1 MLTIVKKSGV
11 SLLIASF
18 MSTSFLYPSDSK
30 VYADPTEANVA
41 LGQATVSTNGVVSN
55 AASLKLLVD
64 GDRTTSNYA
73 MIDASAGPK
82 WVQLDLGESFPVT
95 KVNVL
100 NDYNPA
106 ATRTGRDI
114 IIQLSNDPTFAS
126 GVSTIFNNDSDN
138 TAGQGAGTDAA
149 YLEPTDGS
157 GKTIALS
164 TPVSARYVRS
174 WANGHIRTAD
184 ASIQKVNTP
193 VELEV
198 YTAIPATNASL
209 PINVNLTASNA
220 TVNSATLGWTSPGP
234 SAVTGYDIRYSTAP
248 ITSANWDDGAVVK
261 RVVGEPAPAAASSA
275 QTLTVKGLPSGATVY
290 FAMKT
295 IGSGGQVSNLSSVA
309 SIAIKPVVNVAIGK
323 SVSTNAVSPS
333 GQPIS
338 ALTDGVK
345 TTDKYVLYGVSDG
358 PKYAQVDL
366 GQAYDVARVNIRND
380 WGAAGTYRTGKDLI
394 VQLSNDPTFA
404 SGVTTVFNNDGDN
417 SAGLGAGTDAEYVEP
432 GDGSGKDILLADTVS
447 ARYVR
452 YWANGHVR
460 VNGTVNLVDTPVEIE
475 VYADPQDNVPPA
487 AVANLAVTRTTW
499 KTVDLS
505 WTAPGDNGNVGK
517 ASAYE
522 FRRSTSP
529 ITAAN
534 WASATVVTGAPAPL
548 TAGTAQS
555 FTVGG
560 LNPSTTYYFAMK
572 SKDVINDS
580 PLSNVVSSTTLAA
593 DTEAPAAIADLQVS
607 QAIIHS
613 AKLSWTA
620 PGDDGTIGTAAGFEV
635 RYSTSPI
642 TAANWSSASLVED
655 KMPQKAS
662 GSAMAM
668 KVKELTAGTTY
679 YFAVRTKDSVG
690 NLSALSNVV
699 SATIATPTAD
709 AVTVNSLSALQQA
722 INNAPAGGRVITLAA
737 GTYNQTTTIQITG
750 KNNITIQGATSNRGD
765 TIIKGPGMSNSSMDI
780 NIKVNNSDYATIKN
794 MTIQDSYYHAIQI
807 NDGSN
812 YFHAD
817 NLKTWDNGEG
827 GFKTTFDVNG
837 INGYTDY
844 GLIENSLIGYTTNG
858 IQSVVEGID
867 IIAGKSWVVRGN
879 KFENAQGWSG
889 GVAYAVF
896 AKANSLDT
904 IIENNVLTNS
914 FIAISFGGGG
924 SGPAFF
930 RNQDTTYEHRGGIIR
945 NNVVYGTLDT
955 GVYLNKATGFKVYNN
970 TILNTPGSV
979 GSIEPRFA
987 ETSGEIRNNLLSVAV
1002 KLRNS
1007 ATAVQSDNLIGA
1019 NGTWLANPAQGD
1031 YHLHPFFGAGARD
1044 IGVALPEVPTDMDGQ
1059 TRPYGSAPDV
1069 GADEFVPNE
1078 TTPPAAIANVAASA
1092 ATARTF
1098 KLTWS
1103 APGDDGNTGTA
1114 YLYDI
1119 RYANAPIT
1127 EANWSSAQKVETSL
1141 LPAASGT
1148 SQSVTVTGPTAGTTV
1163 YAAIKTVDDQ
1173 GNVSALSNV
1182 ASIAMAASSAT
1193 EFSPNDDVQDAAGA
1207 IYPNQQTLGIQNN
1220 GFSIYWAYLQGNFSG
1235 YAGSSAERA
1244 TLRLYTAY
1252 NKPITMKLTITGLQ
1266 DNSWTEGSVT
1276 SSNLPSETGAVNLGL
1291 LPVSGPG
1298 WQDFDITDFV
1308 NSHMGDK
1315 KVSFKLSDPLVQSN
1329 PVSFNSS
1336 ENPYNRPIIVIE
1348 NTDTLA
1354 PDAIADLAA
1363 GERTLSSVALKW
1375 TAPGDDG
1382 NVRTAS
1388 EYDVRYSSS
1397 PITAANWS
1405 SATPVIGEPTP
1416 QVAGTKQQF
1425 SVLGLT
1431 PGATYYFAMKTR
1443 DNANNYS
1450 GLSNVIQVVME
1461 STINVAKNKSV
1472 TSNGTASNNVPLS
1485 ILTDGVTARDQ
1496 YALIGVS
1503 TGPKWVQVDLGQA
1516 FGIKKINIRNDW
1528 GASADTYR
1536 TGRDHVVQVSNDP
1549 NFATGVTT
1557 VFNNDQ
1563 DNSSGLGVGTDA
1575 EYQEPAD
1582 GSGKTITLSSAINA
1596 RYVRFS
1602 ANGHVRVNQT
1612 YNAVNTPV
1620 EIEVYA
1626 DPGDS
1631 VAPAAVTNLSGSQ
1644 TTWKTT
1650 KLSWTAPGD
1659 DGSTGTADAYDI
1671 RYHTAPITENNWN
1684 DAVKLTNAPAPQ
1696 VAGTAQSVAVTGLTP
1711 ATTYYFAM
1719 RAIDEATN
1727 VSALSNVWS
1736 VTTPASD
1743 PTPPAAIADL
1753 QAVAPNI
1760 RSVQLTWTAPGND
1773 GTVGKAAGYDVRY
1786 STSPITEANWASAT
1800 QAEDELAQKDAGS
1813 AMKFQVNQLST
1824 GVSYYIAVK
1833 TFDDAG
1839 NYSALSNVVTAT
1851 TNTPVSDAVTV
1862 TSLAQLQQAIDGAP
1876 AGGRVITLAAGTY
1889 NQTATI
1895 SINGKNN
1902 ITIQG
1907 ATTNYND
1914 TVVVGMGIDNSSL
1927 DINFK
1932 VNDADYVTIKNMTI
1946 RDSYFH
1952 SVQVNSGSDY
1962 FRADHLKTWDNGEG
1976 GFKSTSGGSPDLPY
1990 ADFGVI
1996 ENSVI
2001 GYTTSGKRSVV
2012 EGIDLVASKGWIIRG
2027 NTFQNAKGVGDG
2039 VAYAFFAKG
2048 NSMDTIVENNVFLNS
2063 FIAMSFGGGGTGAN
2077 LFRNGDT
2084 TYEHRG
2090 GIMRNNVVYGTLDA
2104 AVYMNKAN
2112 GFKVYNNTMLN
2123 IAPTASVG
2131 GVESRY
2137 AGSSGDIRN
2146 NLMDKNVKLR
2156 DGGAA
2161 TSGNN
2166 IIDGTA
2172 SMLVNAAAGDYHLN
2186 PATAQRAID
2195 AGATLSTDV
2204 PTDMDGQQRPTGSA
2218 YDIGADEVSAAPL
2231 APTSVTGS
2239 VYGGAVQLS
2248 WSVSSGATSY
2258 NVKRAT
2264 VSGGPY
2270 TSLAT
2275 GVTTNAYTDS
2285 TVAAGTTY
2293 YYVVA
2298 AVSAGGTSPDSA
2310 TATVIVPNPV
2320 PTGVTATGGGGSV
2333 TVNWTAVSG
2342 ATGYNVKRGTVS
2354 GGPYTTIATSVTA
2367 VTYTDQTVTNGTTYY
2382 YVVSSLYNGGES
2394 ANSSQASAA
2403 PLANLA
2409 LGKTVTASSTYNTT
2423 NWGVGKAVDGERNS
2437 IAGKFGWT
2445 SNDSLTAD
2453 HTEWIMVD
2461 LGAAATIGQVGLY
2474 PRNDTGTV
2482 GYGFPVDFTI
2492 QVSTDGTTWS
2502 TVVSRTAY
2510 ALPGNA
2516 VQSFSFASAQ
2526 ARYVKVTGTSLR
2538 KNPSDSNYYRMQLA
2552 ELEVY

>member
-1 MLTIVKKSGV
+1 MLMIVKKSGV
-11 SLLIASF
+11 SLLAASLIS
-18 MSTSFLYPSDSK
+18 STFLFSPVPK
-30 VYADPTEANVA
+30 ALADATETNVA
-41 LGQATVSTNGVVSN
+41 LGQATVTTNGVVTN

-64 GDRTTSNYA
+64 GDRTTSNYDL
-73 MIDASAGPK
+73 IDVSSGPK
-82 WVQLDLGESFPVT
+82 WVQLDLGEAFPVT

-100 NDYNPA
+100 NDYNP
-106 ATRTGRDI
+106 TTPRTGRGI
-114 IIQLSNDPTFAS
+114 IVQLSNDPTFTT
-126 GVSTIFNNDSDN
+126 GVSTIFNNDSSN
-138 TAGQGAGTDAA
+138 AAGQGAGTDST

-164 TPVSARYVRS
+164 SPISARYVRS
-174 WANGHIRTAD
+174 WANGHVRSD
-184 ASIQKVNTP
+184 ASVQKVNTP

-198 YTAIPATNASL
+198 YAATPATIASL

-220 TVNSATLGWTSPGP
+220 TVNSATLNWTSPGP
-234 SAVTGYDIRYSTAP
+234 SAVAGYDIRYSTSP
-248 ITSANWDDGAVVK
+248 ITSANWDDGLAVK
-261 RVVGEPAPAAASSA
+261 RIVGEPAPAASSSA
-275 QTLTVKGLPSGATVY
+275 QTMTVKGLPSGSTVY

-295 IGSGGQVSNLSSVA
+295 IGSGGQVSSLSSVA
-309 SIAIKPVVNVAIGK
+309 NIAIKPVVNVAIGK
-323 SVSTNAVSPS
+323 TVSSNAVSPS
-333 GQPIS
+333 GQPLS

-394 VQLSNDPTFA
+394 VQLSNDPAFA

-417 SAGLGAGTDAEYVEP
+417 SSGLGAGTDAEYVEP
-432 GDGSGKDILLADTVS
+432 GDGSGKDILLADTVN

-460 VNGTVNLVDTPVEIE
+460 INGTVNLVDTPVEIE

-487 AVANLAVTRTTW
+487 AVTNLAVTRTTW

-505 WTAPGDNGNVGK
+505 WTSPGDNGNVGK
-517 ASAYE
+517 ASSYE

-534 WASATVVTGAPAPL
+534 WASATVVTGVPAPL
-548 TAGTAQS
+548 TAGTTQS

-607 QAIIHS
+607 QAAIHS
-613 AKLSWTA
+613 AKLTWTA

-642 TAANWSSASLVED
+642 TTANWASASLVED

-668 KVKELTAGTTY
+668 KVKQLTAGTTY
-679 YFAVRTKDSVG
+679 YFAVRTKDAVG
-690 NLSALSNVV
+690 NLSGLSNVV

-750 KNNITIQGATSNRGD
+750 KNNITIQGATSNRAD
-765 TIIKGPGMSNSSMDI
+765 TIIKGPGINNSTMDI

-794 MTIQDSYYHAIQI
+794 MTIQDSYYHSIQI

-844 GLIENSLIGYTTNG
+844 GLIENSLIGYTNGG
-858 IQSVVEGID
+858 IQGVVEGID
-867 IIAGKSWVVRGN
+867 IIAGKGWAVRGN
-879 KFENAQGWSG
+879 KFENTQAG
-889 GVAYAVF
+889 GNVAYAVF

-904 IIENNVLTNS
+904 IIENNVFTNS
-914 FIAISFGGGG
+914 FIAMSFGGGG
-924 SGPAFF
+924 SGSAFF
-930 RNQDTTYEHRGGIIR
+930 RNQDTTYEHRGGIMR
-945 NNVVYGTLDT
+945 NNVVYGTTDA

-970 TILNTPGSV
+970 TILKTGSGV
-979 GSIEPRFA
+979 GSIEPRFV
-987 ETSGEIRNNLLSVAV
+987 ETSGDIRNNLLGTDV

-1007 ATAVQSDNLIGA
+1007 ATATQGNNLIGA
-1019 NGTWLANPAQGD
+1019 DGSWLANPAQGD
-1031 YHLHPFFGAGARD
+1031 YHLHPFYGAGARD
-1044 IGVALPEVPTDMDGQ
+1044 IGALLAEVPTDMDGQ
-1059 TRPYGSAPDV
+1059 NRPYGSAPDV

-1078 TTPPAAIANVAASA
+1078 TTPPSAISSLAASA

-1098 KLTWS
+1098 KLTWT
-1103 APGDDGNTGTA
+1103 APGDDGNAGKA

-1141 LPAASGT
+1141 LPATSGT
-1148 SQSVTVTGPTAGTTV
+1148 SQSLTVTGPTAGTTV
-1163 YAAIKTVDDQ
+1163 YAAMKTVDDQ

-1182 ASIAMAASSAT
+1182 VSVSLAASSAT
-1193 EFSPNDDVQDAAGA
+1193 EFSPADDVQNSYGN
-1207 IYPNQQTLGIQNN
+1207 IYPNQQTLSVSNN
-1220 GFSIYWAYLQGNFSG
+1220 GNYIYTAYLQGNFSTFS
-1235 YAGSSAERA
+1235 GSSAERA
-1244 TLRLYTAY
+1244 TLKLYTNY
-1252 NKPITMKLTITGLQ
+1252 NKPITMKVTVTGLQ

-1276 SSNLPSETGAVNLGL
+1276 ASNLPSETGAVDLGL
-1291 LPVSGPG
+1291 LPVTGPG
-1298 WQDFDITDFV
+1298 WYDFDITDFV

-1315 KVSFKLSDPLVQSN
+1315 KVSFKFSDPLKQSN
-1329 PVSFNSS
+1329 PVNFNSS
-1336 ENPYNRPIIVIE
+1336 ENPYNRPLIVIS
-1348 NTDTLA
+1348 NTDTIA
-1354 PDAIADLAA
+1354 PDALADLAA
-1363 GERTLSSVALKW
+1363 GERTLSSVVLKW

-1397 PITAANWS
+1397 PITEANWG
-1405 SATPVIGEPTP
+1405 SATPVIGEPSP

-1450 GLSNVIQVVME
+1450 GLSNVVQVVME
-1461 STINVAKNKSV
+1461 TTINVAKNKSV

-1516 FGIKKINIRNDW
+1516 YGIKKINIRNDW

-1582 GSGKTITLSSAINA
+1582 GSGKTITLSSTINA

-1631 VAPAAVTNLSGSQ
+1631 VAPAAVANLSGSQ
-1644 TTWKTT
+1644 TTWKST

-1659 DGSTGTADAYDI
+1659 DGNVGTAAAYDI

-1684 DAVKLTNAPAPQ
+1684 DATQLTNEPVPQ
-1696 VAGTAQSVAVTGLTP
+1696 AAGTAQTLAVSGLTP
-1711 ATTYYFAM
+1711 GTTYYFAM
-1719 RAIDEATN
+1719 RAMDEATN
-1727 VSALSNVWS
+1727 VSAISNVWS

-1753 QAVAPNI
+1753 QASAPNI

-1773 GTVGKAAGYDVRY
+1773 GMAGKAAAYDVRY
-1786 STSPITEANWASAT
+1786 STSPITDANWASAT
-1800 QAEDELAQKDAGS
+1800 QAEDELAQKDPGS

-1824 GVSYYIAVK
+1824 GVTYYFAVR
-1833 TFDDAG
+1833 TIDDAG
-1839 NYSALSNVVTAT
+1839 NYAALSNVVTAT
-1851 TNTPVSDAVTV
+1851 TVNPTPDAVTV
-1862 TSLAQLQQAIDGAP
+1862 TSLAQLQQAIDGTP

-1895 SINGKNN
+1895 TIEGKNN

-1907 ATTNYND
+1907 ATANYDD

-1962 FRADHLKTWDNGEG
+1962 FHADHLKTWDNGEG
-1976 GFKSTSGGSPDLPY
+1976 GFKSTSGGSPELPY
-1990 ADFGVI
+1990 ADYGVI

-2001 GYTTSGKRSVV
+2001 GYTTTGKRSVV
-2012 EGIDLVASKGWIIRG
+2012 EGIDLVASKGWVIRG
-2027 NTFQNAKGVGDG
+2027 NTLQNAKGVGNN

-2123 IAPTASVG
+2123 IAPTVSVG

-2156 DGGAA
+2156 DGGTA

-2166 IIDGTA
+2166 IIDGSA

-2186 PATAQRAID
+2186 PATAQAAID
-2195 AGATLSTDV
+2195 AGAALPADV
-2204 PTDMDGQQRPTGSA
+2204 PTDMDGQQRPTGSG

-2248 WSVSSGATSY
+2248 WNVSAGATSY

-2275 GVTTNAYTDS
+2275 GVTTNAYTDN

-2298 AVSAGGTSPDSA
+2298 AVSAGGTSPDS
-2310 TATVIVPNPV
+2310 TAASVTVPNLV
-2320 PTGVTATGGGGSV
+2320 PTGVTATGGSGSV
-2333 TVNWTAVSG
+2333 TVSWTAASG
-2342 ATGYNVKRGTVS
+2342 ASSYNVKRSTVS
-2354 GGPYTTIATSVTA
+2354 GGPYTPIATSVTA
-2367 VTYTDQTVTNGTTYY
+2367 VTYTDQAVTSGMTYY
-2382 YVVSSLYNGGES
+2382 YVVSSVYPGGES
-2394 ANSSQASAA
+2394 ANSSQVSAA
-2403 PLANLA
+2403 PLTNLA

-2423 NWGVGKAVDGERNS
+2423 NWGVGKAVDGERS
-2437 IAGKFGWT
+2437 SVAGKYGWT
-2445 SNDSLTAD
+2445 SNDSVASN

-2461 LGAAATIGQVGLY
+2461 LGTTATIGKVDLY
-2474 PRNDTGTV
+2474 PRTDAGNA

-2492 QVSTDGTTWS
+2492 QVSADGTAWN

-2510 ALPGNA
+2510 PLPGGA
-2516 VQSFSFASAQ
+2516 VQSFSFTAAQ

-2538 KNPSDSNYYRMQLA
+2538 QNPSDSNYYRMQLA

>member
-11 SLLIASF
+11 SLLAASLIS
-18 MSTSFLYPSDSK
+18 STFLFSPVPK
-30 VYADPTEANVA
+30 AFADATETNVA
-41 LGQATVSTNGVVSN
+41 LGQATVTTNGVVTN

-64 GDRTTSNYA
+64 GDRTTSNYDL
-73 MIDASAGPK
+73 IDASSGPK
-82 WVQLDLGESFPVT
+82 WVQLDLGEAFPVT

-100 NDYNPA
+100 NDYNP
-106 ATRTGRDI
+106 TTPRTGRGI
-114 IIQLSNDPTFAS
+114 IVQLSNDPTFTT
-126 GVSTIFNNDSDN
+126 GVSTIFNNDSSN
-138 TAGQGAGTDAA
+138 AAGQGAGADST

-164 TPVSARYVRS
+164 SPISARYVRY
-174 WANGHIRTAD
+174 WANGHVRAD
-184 ASIQKVNTP
+184 ASVQKVNTP

-198 YTAIPATNASL
+198 YAATPATNASL
-209 PINVNLTASNA
+209 PVNVNLTTSNA
-220 TVNSATLGWTSPGP
+220 TVNSATLNWTSPGP
-234 SAVTGYDIRYSTAP
+234 SAVTGYDIRYSTSP
-248 ITSANWDDGAVVK
+248 ITSANWDDGLSVK
-261 RVVGEPAPAAASSA
+261 RIVGEPAPAAASSA
-275 QTLTVKGLPSGATVY
+275 QTMTVKSLPSGSTVY

-295 IGSGGQVSNLSSVA
+295 IGSGGQVSSLSSVA
-309 SIAIKPVVNVAIGK
+309 NIAIKPVVNVAIGK
-323 SVSTNAVSPS
+323 TVSSNAASSS
-333 GQPIS
+333 GQPLS

-404 SGVTTVFNNDGDN
+404 SGVTTIFNNDGDN
-417 SAGLGAGTDAEYVEP
+417 SSGLGAGTDAEYVEP
-432 GDGSGKDILLADTVS
+432 GDGSGKDILLADTVN

-460 VNGTVNLVDTPVEIE
+460 INGTVNLVDTPVEIE

-487 AVANLAVTRTTW
+487 AVTNLAVTRTTW

-505 WTAPGDNGNVGK
+505 WTSPGDNGNVGK

-534 WASATVVTGAPAPL
+534 WANATVVTGAPVPL
-548 TAGTAQS
+548 TAGTTQS

-560 LNPSTTYYFAMK
+560 LTPSTTYYFAMK

-580 PLSNVVSSTTLAA
+580 PLSNVVSSTTPAA
-593 DTEAPAAIADLQVS
+593 DTEAPAAITDLQVS
-607 QAIIHS
+607 QAIFRS
-613 AKLSWTA
+613 AKLTWTA
-620 PGDDGTIGTAAGFEV
+620 PGDDGTIGTADSFEV

-642 TAANWSSASLVED
+642 NSANWSSANLVED
-655 KMPQKAS
+655 KMPQKAA
-662 GSAMAM
+662 GSAMNF

-679 YFAVRTKDSVG
+679 YFALRTKDAVG
-690 NLSALSNVV
+690 NVSGLSNVV

-722 INNAPAGGRVITLAA
+722 IDNAPAGGRVITLAA

-750 KNNITIQGATSNRGD
+750 KNNITIKGATSNYAD
-765 TIIKGPGMSNSSMDI
+765 TIVKGPGIANSSMDI
-780 NIKVNNSDYATIKN
+780 NIKINNSDYVTVKN
-794 MTIQDSYYHAIQI
+794 MTIKDSYYHSIQV

-827 GFKTTFDVNG
+827 GFKTTFNVNG
-837 INGYTDY
+837 GFGYADY
-844 GLIENSLIGYTTNG
+844 GVIENSVIGYTNG
-858 IQSVVEGID
+858 GTQGVVEGID
-867 IIAGKSWVVRGN
+867 IIAGKGWVVRGN
-879 KFENAQGWSG
+879 TFENVKRPDG

-896 AKANSLDT
+896 AKANSIDT
-904 IIENNVLTNS
+904 IIENNIVKNS
-914 FIAISFGGGG
+914 FIGISFGGGG
-924 SGPAFF
+924 SGLSFF

-945 NNVVYGTLDT
+945 NNVVYGMVDT

-970 TILNTPGSV
+970 TILNTGGGV

-987 ETSGEIRNNLLSVAV
+987 ETSGEIRNNLLGVAV

-1007 ATAVQSDNLIGA
+1007 ATAVQSNNLTGA
-1019 NGTWLANPAQGD
+1019 NDTWLADPAQGD

-1044 IGVALPEVPTDMDGQ
+1044 IGVPLSEVPTDMDGQ

-1078 TTPPAAIANVAASA
+1078 TTPPSAISNLAASA

-1103 APGDDGNTGTA
+1103 APGDDGNAGKA

-1141 LPAASGT
+1141 LPATSGT
-1148 SQSVTVTGPTAGTTV
+1148 SQTLTVTGPTAGTTV

-1193 EFSPNDDVQDAAGA
+1193 EFSPADDVQDAAGA

-1220 GFSIYWAYLQGNFSG
+1220 GNSIYWAYLQGSFSS
-1235 YAGSSAERA
+1235 YSGSSAERA
-1244 TLRLYTAY
+1244 TLKLYTNY

-1266 DNSWTEGSVT
+1266 DNTWTEGSVT
-1276 SSNLPSETGAVNLGL
+1276 ASNLPSETGSINLGL

-1308 NSHMGDK
+1308 NNHMGDK
-1315 KVSFKLSDPLVQSN
+1315 KVSFKLSDPLQQAN

-1354 PDAIADLAA
+1354 PAPIADLAA
-1363 GERTLSSVALKW
+1363 GDRTLSSVVLKW

-1388 EYDVRYSSS
+1388 EYDVRYSPS
-1397 PITAANWS
+1397 PITAANWN

-1461 STINVAKNKSV
+1461 TTINVAKNKSV
-1472 TSNGTASNNVPLS
+1472 TSNGTVTNNMPLS
-1485 ILTDGVTARDQ
+1485 IVTDGVTARDQ

-1516 FGIKKINIRNDW
+1516 YGIKKINIRNDW

-1582 GSGKTITLSSAINA
+1582 GSGKTITLSSTINA

-1612 YNAVNTPV
+1612 YNPVNTPV

-1659 DGSTGTADAYDI
+1659 DGSTGTAAAYDI

-1684 DAVKLTNAPAPQ
+1684 DATQLTNEPVPQ
-1696 VAGTAQSVAVTGLTP
+1696 AAGTAQTLAVSGLTP
-1711 ATTYYFAM
+1711 GTTYYFAM
-1719 RAIDEATN
+1719 RAMDEATN
-1727 VSALSNVWS
+1727 VSAISNVWS

-1753 QAVAPNI
+1753 QASAPNI

-1773 GTVGKAAGYDVRY
+1773 GTAGKAAAYDVRY

-1813 AMKFQVNQLST
+1813 AMKFQVNQLAT
-1824 GVSYYIAVK
+1824 GVTYYFAVK
-1833 TFDDAG
+1833 TIDDAG
-1839 NYSALSNVVTAT
+1839 NYAALSNVVTAT

-1876 AGGRVITLAAGTY
+1876 AGGRIITLAAGTY

-1907 ATTNYND
+1907 ATTNYDD
-1914 TVVVGMGIDNSSL
+1914 TVVAGPGIDNSSL

-1962 FRADHLKTWDNGEG
+1962 FHADHLKTWDNGEG
-1976 GFKSTSGGSPDLPY
+1976 GFKSTSGGSPELPY
-1990 ADFGVI
+1990 VDYGVI

-2012 EGIDLVASKGWIIRG
+2012 EGIDLVASKGWVIRG
-2027 NTFQNAKGVGDG
+2027 NTFQNAKGLNDN

-2131 GVESRY
+2131 GVESRF

-2161 TSGNN
+2161 TSSNN
-2166 IIDGTA
+2166 IINGSA
-2172 SMLVNAAAGDYHLN
+2172 SMLVNAAAGNYHLN
-2186 PATAQRAID
+2186 PATSQAAID
-2195 AGATLSTDV
+2195 TGASLPTDV
-2204 PTDMDGQQRPTGSA
+2204 PTDMDGQQRPTGAA

-2248 WSVSSGATSY
+2248 WNASAGATSY
-2258 NVKRAT
+2258 NVKRAS

-2285 TVAAGTTY
+2285 TVAAGATY

-2310 TATVIVPNPV
+2310 AASVTVPNPV

-2333 TVNWTAVSG
+2333 TVSWTAASG
-2342 ATGYNVKRGTVS
+2342 ATGYNVKRSTVS

-2367 VTYTDQTVTNGTTYY
+2367 VTYTDLTVTSGTTYY

-2403 PLANLA
+2403 PLVNLA

-2461 LGAAATIGQVGLY
+2461 LGAAATISQVGLY